1 MHACTDRSVGR
12 SVGRHLTIAPIRC
25 VPFPNISGDDAD
37 AAGADTGDGG
47 QANCGL
53 PQLCLSRPEI
63 VVNADGARGTPTVVA
78 RRQAEEGADG
88 QEEEWLVGVSD

>member
-1 MHACTDRSVGR
+1 MHR

-25 VPFPNISGDDAD
+25 VPFPSISGDDAD

-47 QANCGL
+47 QANGGLPWL

-78 RRQAEEGADG
+78 RRQAEEGVDG
-88 QEEEWLVGVSD
+88 QEEEWLVGVSE